1 MMEQQADSSTQ
12 KTVTK
17 CGFKINSTEEELKRW
32 AQSSITEII
41 NAVAAY
47 FAKQK
52 QQEMPLESA

>member
-1 MMEQQADSSTQ
+1 MMEQQAVPQRKKQSQ

-32 AQSSITEII
+32 EQSSINEII

-52 QQEMPLESA
+52 QQQK